1 MDKSQ
6 NFENRMN
13 THTHRNQL
21 SPRHSNCILELC
33 DGWLLDDLSNP
44 EKQPR
49 NHCKTVS
56 WMTVYSATQGLRE
69 NWQSSWAHTLE
80 SMWAQCTYILLT
92 SNMDSKHHSKVSPSP
107 GLPRGPLP
115 HHLNPLH
122 MHWLLSPT
130 PQKQA
135 SYLNPVTNQ
144 VTILQPLFVVV
155 LPKDLCGFPNVS
167 RNVSAMD
174 SVLSSMSWEF
184 LLIILLC
191 SYYWAGQPSCWL
203 TEEKKN
209 DLPLSLVTNSLFLHA
224 WK

>member
-1 MDKSQ
+1 
-6 NFENRMN
+6 
-13 THTHRNQL
+13 
-21 SPRHSNCILELC
+21 
-33 DGWLLDDLSNP
+33 
-44 EKQPR
+44 
-49 NHCKTVS
+49 
-56 WMTVYSATQGLRE
+56 MTVYSATQGLWE

-92 SNMDSKHHSKVSPSP
+92 SNMDSKHHSKVFPSP

-122 MHWLLSPT
+122 THWLLSPT
-130 PQKQA
+130 PQKQT

-191 SYYWAGQPSCWL
+191 SYYWAGQPCCWL
-203 TEEKKN
+203 DRREEEWPSTFLSYQLTLPSCLKVIPHLWWKFSL
-209 DLPLSLVTNSLFLHA
+209 LPLYFWTNHFLITFPCYV
-224 WK
+224 K